1 MEDFRGYPC
10 PKCGYDPEKTVLHDI
25 SLYAEP
31 GQKLAFVGATVSI
44 DAFGPIDS
52 SDWNHVKSDVRESVQ
67 RYIYD
72 TIKRNPMILPIIVE
86 I

>member
-1 MEDFRGYPC
+1 MSGPDIISRG
-10 PKCGYDPEKTVLHDI
+10 
-25 SLYAEP
+25 
-31 GQKLAFVGATVSI
+31 FVYMRQADELLDGAREAAKRAI
-44 DAFGPIDS
+44 EAFGPIDS
-52 SDWNHVKSDVRESVQ
+52 TDWNHVKNDVRESVQ